1 MFDNRKRYLK
11 RGDIMLKSTVPYLFF
26 NGQCKDALA
35 FYSKALNGEIKAT
48 MTYGEANESV
58 ADDPNRIIH
67 AQLEVDGNLFMLS
80 DIPKDDDT
88 MLQDRNVYIVLEFD
102 SEAAVEE
109 AYEQLKDE
117 GNVQMELDTMFWGA
131 KYAKLIDKYD
141 IGWDLSYTYPQ

>member
-1 MFDNRKRYLK
+1 
-11 RGDIMLKSTVPYLFF
+11 MLKSTVPYLFF

-35 FYSKALNGEIKAT
+35 FYSKVLNGEIKDT

-67 AQLEVDGNLFMLS
+67 AQSEVDGNLFMLS

-109 AYEQLKDE
+109 AGIEDE
-117 GNVQMELDTMFWGA
+117 WAYDAEFERACCACDADEDGGSGCEPGESDTE
-131 KYAKLIDKYD
+131 D
-141 IGWDLSYTYPQ
+141 T

>member
-1 MFDNRKRYLK
+1 
-11 RGDIMLKSTVPYLFF
+11 
-26 NGQCKDALA
+26 
-35 FYSKALNGEIKAT
+35 
-48 MTYGEANESV
+48 
-58 ADDPNRIIH
+58 
-67 AQLEVDGNLFMLS
+67 MLS

-131 KYAKLIDKYD
+131 KYAKLIDKND
-141 IGWDLSYTYPQ
+141 IGWDLSYTFPQ